1 MTGRRSGRRGFTL
14 IEVLIALALVASTFG
29 GILAL
34 MRTTIANQDY
44 LERRLFAS
52 WVADNVLN
60 SYQLEP
66 DTFDEESDTG
76 EETVLGRTFVYRL
89 LVESHTPDDVTP
101 RLLRLTVS
109 VEDLASSGEALVERA
124 LDFVAATP

>member
-1 MTGRRSGRRGFTL
+1 MTGLRSRRRGFTL

-34 MRTTIANQDY
+34 MRATIDNQDY

-66 DTFDEESDTG
+66 DTFDQETDTG
-76 EETVLGRTFVYRL
+76 QETVLGRTFVYQLTVASRTPEDGTPPL
-89 LVESHTPDDVTP
+89 LHV
-101 RLLRLTVS
+101 TVS
-109 VEDLASSGEALVERA
+109 VEDSVSGGEVLVERS
-124 LDFVAATP
+124 LDFVDSTP